1 MLGTVVGVVYVILY
15 LYMFVLIGRLVLD
28 IVQQWSRDWKPRG
41 FMLVVAE
48 LVYTLT
54 DPPLRFIRQFVKPVR
69 LGSIPLDLS
78 YTALFLIVLI
88 LMWIAR
94 ALLW

>member
-1 MLGTVVGVVYVILY
+1 MLATVVGVVYAVLY

-28 IVQQWSRDWKPRG
+28 IVQQWSRQWKPRG
-41 FMLVVAE
+41 FVLVLAE

-54 DPPLRFIRQFVKPVR
+54 DPPLRFLRQFIKPVR

-78 YTALFLIVLI
+78 YTALFLIVLV
-88 LMWIAR
+88 LMWTAR
-94 ALLW
+94 ALVW